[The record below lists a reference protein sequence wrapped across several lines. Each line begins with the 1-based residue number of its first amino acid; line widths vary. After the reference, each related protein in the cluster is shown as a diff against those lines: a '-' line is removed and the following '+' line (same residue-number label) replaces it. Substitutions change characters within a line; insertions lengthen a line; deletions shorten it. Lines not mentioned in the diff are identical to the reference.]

1 LKPFEAIEATY
12 ERMPIMPTP
21 KLKPDPSPKPARP
34 PPPASTWLVTLAGNA
49 PPLDVL
55 ATSAV
60 ISTAGVLLFKGGP
73 DGQKLL
79 RALAGGEWRHVK
91 LVGDA

>member
-1 LKPFEAIEATY
+1 
-12 ERMPIMPTP
+12 MPKP
-21 KLKPDPSPKPARP
+21 KLEPRPRPEKAP
-34 PPPASTWLVTLAGNA
+34 PPPPSTWRVTLTGDA
-49 PPLDVL
+49 PLLEVV
-55 ATSAV
+55 TTTAV

-79 RALAGGEWRHVK
+79 RALAAGEWRHVE